1 MRQLGTT
8 VILAT
13 HAGKPYVAFWIWIAK
28 PTILLVQYLHL
39 ADKVITLNAKGTIE
53 KQDPPTAMNLLSNKS
68 VIDDGVGKQDTEN
81 TNASQPK
88 FKPQPTDKNLSSSK
102 DQDLNRKI
110 GDLSIYKYY
119 FKSIGWTNGLVYLTL
134 YVGYV
139 FFYKFPLVWLQFW
152 TEANE
157 RSPASNAAYYL
168 GIYGMLTALSL
179 VFVWTT
185 IVFWFVVAIP
195 DSAQKLH
202 LTLLNSVMRA
212 HLSFFTST
220 DNGITLNR
228 FSQDMALVDQA
239 LPSAA
244 FSTTFS
250 VMACIAEAALISSGA
265 GLVAVTIPPTIF
277 ALWVLQK
284 FYLRTSRQL
293 RFLDLEAK
301 SPLYTHFTETL
312 SGLHTI
318 RAFGWENYFRETN
331 TKFLDVSQKP
341 YYLLYCI
348 QRWLNLVLDLIV
360 AAVAVLLVTIA
371 IQDRSITSS
380 GAIGVAL
387 NNVLGFNLS
396 LSALINSW
404 TTLETSLGAISR
416 LRAFEQDTE
425 DENRP
430 EEILVPPENWPQHGA
445 IEFSN
450 VSSSPRYVV

>member
-1 MRQLGTT
+1 MQ
-8 VILAT
+8 VS
-13 HAGKPYVAFWIWIAK
+13 HAKRSRLDITDL
-28 PTILLVQYLHL
+28 TIFSVQYLHL
-39 ADKVITLNAKGTIE
+39 ADKMITLSAEGTIE
-53 KQDPPTAMNLLSNKS
+53 KQGPPISSALLSNKQRF
-68 VIDDGVGKQDTEN
+68 DEGGAQDNESTSRPEPEARLPVLD
-81 TNASQPK
+81 TS
-88 FKPQPTDKNLSSSK
+88 LSTPK

-110 GDLSIYKYY
+110 GDLSIYMYY
-119 FKSIGWTNGLVYLTL
+119 FKSIGWINGLVYLTL

-139 FFYKFPLVWLQFW
+139 FFYQFPQVWLQFW

-157 RSPASNAAYYL
+157 RSSDTNAAYYL
-168 GIYGMLTALSL
+168 GIYGMLTVLSL
-179 VFVWTT
+179 IFVWST
-185 IVFWFVVAIP
+185 IMWWFVVAIP

-202 LTLLNSVMRA
+202 QTLLTSVMRA
-212 HLSFFTST
+212 PLSFFTST

-228 FSQDMALVDQA
+228 FSQDMELVDQA
-239 LPSAA
+239 LPIAA
-244 FSTTFS
+244 FGTTFS
-250 VMACIAEAALISSGA
+250 VMVCITEAALISSGA
-265 GLVAVTIPPTIF
+265 GLVAVTIPPTILVLW
-277 ALWVLQK
+277 ALQM

-312 SGLHTI
+312 NGLHTV
-318 RAFGWENYFRETN
+318 RAFGWQRHFKETN

-360 AAVAVLLVTIA
+360 AAVAILLVTIA
-371 IQDRSITSS
+371 TQHRSTTSS

-430 EEILVPPENWPQHGA
+430 EEILVPPENWPQHGG

-450 VSSSPRYVV
+450 VSSSPGYD